1 MHRDCKV
8 ESWMVS
14 VLLALFLTDQPVIG
28 SASLLLEDVPG

>member
-1 MHRDCKV
+1 MRRDCKF

-28 SASLLLEDVPG
+28 SASLLHEDVPG